1 MKIIIL
7 ILIFFPLETLGQ
19 DRLINYKYDKEIDS
33 LHLKFKKINLSQSG
47 IQAYR
52 LQIAF
57 ASTKNEINI
66 MKLKFIEKFPNIPI
80 YLSYSTPYYKLRVG
94 NFRTKLEAEK
104 IKSKLIKNYP
114 GSYIVSEYIKLNLL
128 NWFFSQ
134 FQLHQKLL

>member
-1 MKIIIL
+1 MKLTIL
-7 ILIFFPLETLGQ
+7 ILIFFSLETLGQ
-19 DRLINYKYDKEIDS
+19 DKLINYQYDKKIDS

-66 MKLKFIEKFPNIPI
+66 MKLNFMKKFPNIPI
-80 YLSYSTPYYKLRVG
+80 YLSYSAPYYKLRVG
-94 NFRTKLEAEK
+94 NFRTKFEAEK
-104 IKSKLIKNYP
+104 SKSKMIKNYP

-128 NWFFSQ
+128 N
-134 FQLHQKLL
+134 